1 MQTSPYGKID
11 ALAQTGKLSIPLVVL
26 KNTAQNSNSYIG
38 FIPGFLMKN
47 ISANTSEQC
56 IKNLKEYLTTKLK
69 TMIKQ
74 NEPFPFFPT
83 EEEIRKDWDNVEII
97 EFVCVKSDKRKKPT
111 QG

>member
-26 KNTAQNSNSYIG
+26 KNTTQNSSYIG

-47 ISANTSEQC
+47 ISAQTPKQC
-56 IKNLKEYLTTKLK
+56 IEKLKEYLNTKLK

-83 EEEIRKDWDNVEII
+83 EEEIKKDWENVEKI
-97 EFVCVKSDKRKKPT
+97 EFVCVKSDKRKSQT
-111 QG
+111 QY